1 MKITLNSEQE
11 QFIQEQ
17 LTSGQ
22 FQNPEE
28 VVETALLLLKKCS
41 NSYLEWTEEVRSQV
55 RVAREEVDKG
65 ETVDGEEFVAGIL
78 DKFQQAKSRTV

>member
-1 MKITLNSEQE
+1 MKIILNSEQE

-41 NSYLEWTEEVRSQV
+41 NGYVEWTEEVRSQV

-65 ETVDGEEFVAGIL
+65 ETVDGEEFIAGIL
-78 DKFQQAKSRTV
+78 DKFQQAKARTA